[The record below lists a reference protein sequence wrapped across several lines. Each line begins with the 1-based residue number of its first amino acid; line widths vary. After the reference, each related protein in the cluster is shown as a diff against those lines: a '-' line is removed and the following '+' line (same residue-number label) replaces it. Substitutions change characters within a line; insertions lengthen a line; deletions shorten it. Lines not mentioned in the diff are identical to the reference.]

1 MGKKADMLL
10 LRRRMTSYKRGMDF
24 DTMQIYN
31 IHVHLMLSTAL
42 NNQVNESIDEQVK
55 AALVHL
61 WPLVG
66 RNKQLLLA
74 LVWSPPT
81 HEGNI
86 WQLNSQHSHIM

>member
-10 LRRRMTSYKRGMDF
+10 LQRMTSYKRGMDF

-55 AALVHL
+55 AASVHL

-66 RNKQLLLA
+66 RKKA
-74 LVWSPPT
+74 PVSSGLVST
-81 HEGNI
+81 
-86 WQLNSQHSHIM
+86 SS